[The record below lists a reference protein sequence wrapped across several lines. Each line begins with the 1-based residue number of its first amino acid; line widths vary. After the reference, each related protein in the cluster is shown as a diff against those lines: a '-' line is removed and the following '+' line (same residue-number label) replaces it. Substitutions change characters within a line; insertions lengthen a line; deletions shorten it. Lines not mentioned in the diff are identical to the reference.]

1 MDLKTMVHRIPLH
14 LKLAVKDIRV
24 SERLGYWPGRFENLM
39 ALQRWLDS
47 DVADLFKLQIQ
58 TDVTLET
65 LLQHVA
71 LPKASIIA
79 ELRCVIN
86 R

>member
-47 DVADLFKLQIQ
+47 DVADSFKLQIQ

>member
-47 DVADLFKLQIQ
+47 DVADSFKLQIQ
-58 TDVTLET
+58 TNVTLET

>member
-1 MDLKTMVHRIPLH
+1 
-14 LKLAVKDIRV
+14 
-24 SERLGYWPGRFENLM
+24 M

-47 DVADLFKLQIQ
+47 DVADSFKLQMEQEI
-58 TDVTLET
+58 TLET

-79 ELRCVIN
+79 ELRTVIN

>member
-1 MDLKTMVHRIPLH
+1 MDLKQMVRKIPLH

-24 SERLGYWPGRFENLM
+24 SERLGYWPGKFENLM

-47 DVADLFKLQIQ
+47 DVADSFKLQMEQEI
-58 TDVTLET
+58 TLET

-79 ELRCVIN
+79 ELRTVIN